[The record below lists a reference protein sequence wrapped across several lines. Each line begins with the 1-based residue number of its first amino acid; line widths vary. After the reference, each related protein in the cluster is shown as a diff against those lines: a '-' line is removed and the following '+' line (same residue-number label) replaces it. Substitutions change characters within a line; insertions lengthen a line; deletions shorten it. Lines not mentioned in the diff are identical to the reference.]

1 MIFESR
7 EVGLFNFR
15 SGEFFAIKK
24 FVKNQKLPRG
34 PLITLSLS
42 HLLRGD
48 HARSSRIRD
57 LCSCGD
63 GTVASNPKRL
73 FSIVRSR
80 FIQMQRTVAIFLE
93 NTVYS
98 TVTINLTI
106 HVIVAPIKSKL
117 SDLDRTAEK
126 R

>member
-42 HLLRGD
+42 LF
-48 HARSSRIRD
+48 I
-57 LCSCGD
+57 SCVELTPGVLGS
-63 GTVASNPKRL
+63 GTSVVAGRAL
-73 FSIVRSR
+73 
-80 FIQMQRTVAIFLE
+80 
-93 NTVYS
+93 
-98 TVTINLTI
+98 
-106 HVIVAPIKSKL
+106 
-117 SDLDRTAEK
+117 
-126 R
+126 